1 MPGFV
6 CMATQLETESL
17 SPGILEIGCQ
27 NYTRTNLY
35 CFISLNCFFVM
46 GILKTQRSSSTENN
60 FVLCEF
66 LKFLKVRGWNERAQ
80 QEFFFNEPIKSD
92 FKV

>member
-1 MPGFV
+1 V
-6 CMATQLETESL
+6 
-17 SPGILEIGCQ
+17 
-27 NYTRTNLY
+27 
-35 CFISLNCFFVM
+35 
-46 GILKTQRSSSTENN
+46 NN